1 MFRSRHFSTMM
12 TLMVLASVSSV
23 SAADIFDNLAK
34 GSVDTGATYFNDAL
48 QWSAQKF
55 QTDGQSYDL
64 VDVTLSML
72 RSAGTGTATLQIY
85 SDSSGSP
92 NASIA
97 TLTSPGSYSGT
108 LSNTTFT
115 ASGVTLAPNS
125 AYWVVLKGPDSNTI
139 FEWSYTDDNTGSG
152 VGFSTNWAYSDN
164 LGTSWTPSGDSPYQM
179 RVSVQPVPE
188 PSSLILAGL
197 GLAGTVI
204 ASRRKAQAARRTA

>member
-1 MFRSRHFSTMM
+1 MIGARRFSTML
-12 TLMVLASVSSV
+12 TLMVLASVSSA
-23 SAADIFDNLAK
+23 SAVDIFDNLANV
-34 GSVDTGATYFNDAL
+34 SAATGASYSSNDL
-48 QWSAQKF
+48 QWNAQKF

-72 RSAGTGTATLQIY
+72 LSAGTGNATLQIY

-139 FEWSYTDDNTGSG
+139 FEWSFTDDNTGSG
-152 VGFSTNWAYSDN
+152 VGFTTNWAYSDN
-164 LGTSWTPSGDSPYQM
+164 LGSSWNPSSTSPYQM

-188 PSSLILAGL
+188 PSSVILAGL
-197 GLAGTVI
+197 GLAAAVF
-204 ASRRKAQAARRTA
+204 ASRRKARSAGRTA

>member
-1 MFRSRHFSTMM
+1 MIGPRQFPTIM
-12 TLMVLASVSSV
+12 TLMVLASVSSA
-23 SAADIFDNLAK
+23 SAVDIFDNLSKVSAN
-34 GSVDTGATYFNDAL
+34 TGASYSSGSL
-48 QWSAQKF
+48 QWSTQKF

-64 VDVTLSML
+64 VDVTLSMML
-72 RSAGTGTATLQIY
+72 SAGTGNATLQIY

-97 TLTSPGSYSGT
+97 TLISPGSYSGT

-139 FEWSYTDDNTGSG
+139 FEWSFTDDNTGSG
-152 VGFSTNWAYSDN
+152 AGFSTNWAYSDN
-164 LGTSWTPSGDSPYQM
+164 LGSSWNPSNTSPYQM

-188 PSSLILAGL
+188 PSSVILAGL
-197 GLAGTVI
+197 GLAAAVF
-204 ASRRKAQAARRTA
+204 ASRRKARAARRTA